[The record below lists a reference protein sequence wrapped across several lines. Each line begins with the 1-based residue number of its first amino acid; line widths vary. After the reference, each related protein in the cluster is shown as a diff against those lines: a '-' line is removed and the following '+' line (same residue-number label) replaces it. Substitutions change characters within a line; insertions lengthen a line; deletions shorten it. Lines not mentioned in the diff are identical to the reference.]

1 LLFQG
6 DENMTRN
13 DENPARGGASVHALR
28 PGSRSSNSTAAPT
41 AQPQKIEI
49 SEQGAAF
56 IDSLSNG
63 LAARDLELWQLP
75 DCLHWFYVRAW
86 IEGRDSRNDEIGRL
100 NFEADY
106 WYWRHANPRADF
118 YRHAESEL
126 WRQGV
131 AA

>member
-1 LLFQG
+1 
-6 DENMTRN
+6 MTRN
-13 DENPARGGASVHALR
+13 DERPALGGASVHALR
-28 PGSRSSNSTAAPT
+28 PGSRHSDSTAATDP
-41 AQPQKIEI
+41 QPQKIEI

-75 DCLHWFYVRAW
+75 DSLHWFYVRAW
-86 IEGRDSRNDEIGRL
+86 IEGRESRDHEVARL

-106 WYWRHANPRADF
+106 WYFRHANPRLNWE
-118 YRHAESEL
+118 RHAESEL
-126 WRQGV
+126 WRQGSAV